1 MLGPRRASILLA
13 MASRVVHFEIPI
25 DDPDRAGGFYGKVF
39 GWNVAKWGP
48 ADYWTMTT
56 GEEPGIGAEGALI
69 PRAEASDGV
78 LVYVGVDDID
88 RALAGVRDS
97 GGSVVTDKTPI
108 PAMGWS
114 ARFRDT
120 EGNVV
125 GLFQEDAAAGS

>member
-1 MLGPRRASILLA
+1 

-25 DDPDRAGGFYGKVF
+25 DDADRASSFYGSVF

-56 GEEPGIGAEGALI
+56 GEEPGTGAEGALT
-69 PRAEASDGV
+69 PRTEALEGV

-88 RALAGVRDS
+88 RVLAAVRDA

-108 PAMGWS
+108 PTMGWS

-120 EGNVV
+120 EGNLV
-125 GLFQEDAAAGS
+125 GLFQEDAAAGN